1 MSIFREFLEFRR
13 WKREQRRWRE
23 THKVPREHQC
33 CALRADL
40 RGNTNMWR
48 VVAIVALSLSGCV
61 STKPFDQAFGAEQGR
76 QIVKSEIAF
85 FLSGQVSA
93 EPTSQLR

>member
-40 RGNTNMWR
+40 SGNTNMWR

-61 STKPFDQAFGAEQGR
+61 STKLLDHSFGAGQGR
-76 QIVKSEIAF
+76 RIIKIEIAYF
-85 FLSGQVSA
+85 MVSPLVA
-93 EPTSQLR
+93 RDHLDG